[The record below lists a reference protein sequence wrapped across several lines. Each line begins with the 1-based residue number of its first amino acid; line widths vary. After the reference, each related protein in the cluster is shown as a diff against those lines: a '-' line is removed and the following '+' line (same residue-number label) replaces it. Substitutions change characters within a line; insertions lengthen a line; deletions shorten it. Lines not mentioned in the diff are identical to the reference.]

1 MRDANWHHMTL
12 KLFITCCETSQVRE
26 KGRRISYQTQRD
38 AGLCLIYFDSAPFQ
52 RNRWHFTGVTGAFY
66 EKRRP
71 DARVT
76 FTVPLERRAGG
87 RAGFV
92 REVGSGENCTNSHL

>member
-1 MRDANWHHMTL
+1 MPVGINVNVINAETVENVLRN
-12 KLFITCCETSQVRE
+12 ITSQR
-26 KGRRISYQTQRD
+26 KMPD

-52 RNRWHFTGVTGAFY
+52 RNWWRFTGVTGAFY

-76 FTVPLERRAGG
+76 FTVPLERRV
-87 RAGFV
+87 GFV
-92 REVGSGENCTNSHL
+92 QEVGVR